1 MIPYTGTFTVSTYVS
16 TTTSGQQLNILRSNY
31 NDGNTWTTNSPQ
43 TTCIVDSG
51 QYCTFRTNHL
61 SLFTFTA
68 PDTTPP
74 SVSLLTPA
82 MGTHLSGSSSFAF
95 TWSGNDNLGISGY
108 TFSIYS
114 GATLITGI
122 TTTGTGI
129 TLLANV
135 LSYTTSHVRQ
145 WQIIATDLAGNT
157 GASSL

>member
-1 MIPYTGTFTVSTYVS
+1 
-16 TTTSGQQLNILRSNY
+16 
-31 NDGNTWTTNSPQ
+31 
-43 TTCIVDSG
+43 
-51 QYCTFRTNHL
+51 
-61 SLFTFTA
+61 
-68 PDTTPP
+68 
-74 SVSLLTPA
+74 